1 MLISV
6 LAVLLGL
13 VLLTYGADRFVIG
26 AAGVGRNLGMSP
38 MMVGLTIVAFATSAP
53 EMLVAGVAALDGA
66 TGLAIGNAVGS
77 NITNIALVLGATVVI
92 APLTVHSQTIKREFP
107 LMFIAVF
114 LAYGLMLDGNLSRLD
129 GIILLLGVFTLIGV
143 TIYLSKH
150 SSVFDPVK
158 LEFEEELEEELPAKV
173 ALFWLVLGS
182 ILLLVGSRALVSGA
196 VEIAQALGVSDLIIG
211 LTIVAIGTSLPELAA
226 SLMSAIKGEQ
236 DMALGNI
243 IGSNMF
249 NMLAVLC
256 MPGLIRPSEVSRE
269 VLTRDFPIML
279 FLSALMFFMSY
290 GFRKAGKITKVHGV
304 ILLSAFV
311 IYQLILFRSG
321 QSL

>member
-1 MLISV
+1 MLISI

-38 MMVGLTIVAFATSAP
+38 MIIGLTIVAFATSAP

-77 NITNIALVLGATVVI
+77 NIANIGLVLGATVVI
-92 APLTVHSQTIKREFP
+92 SPLVVHSSTIKREFP

-114 LAYGLMLDGNLSRLD
+114 LAYGLVLDGDLSRFD
-129 GIILLLGVFTLIGV
+129 GVVLLLGLVSMIGV
-143 TIYLSKH
+143 TVFLGKH
-150 SSVFDPVK
+150 SPLDDPVK
-158 LEFEEELEEELPAKV
+158 QEFEEELETELPPKV
-173 ALFWLVLGS
+173 ALFWLILGS
-182 ILLLVGSRALVSGA
+182 ILLLVGSRALVKGA
-196 VEIAQALGVSDLIIG
+196 VDIAQVLGVSDLVIG

-256 MPGLIRPSEVSRE
+256 VPGLIHPAGVSKE
-269 VLTRDFPIML
+269 VLTRDFPFML
-279 FLSALMFFMSY
+279 LLSALMFFMSY
-290 GFRKAGKITKVHGV
+290 GFRKAGKITKLHGV
-304 ILLSAFV
+304 ILLTGFV
-311 IYQLILFRSG
+311 IYQFILFRSG
-321 QSL
+321 Q

>member
-1 MLISV
+1 MLISI

-26 AAGVGRNLGMSP
+26 AASVGRSFGMSP
-38 MMVGLTIVAFATSAP
+38 MLVGLTIVAFATSAP
-53 EMLVAGVAALDGA
+53 EMLVAGVAAMAGK
-66 TGLAIGNAVGS
+66 TGIAIGNAVGS
-77 NITNIALVLGATVVI
+77 NIANIGLVLGATVVI
-92 APLTVHSQTIKREFP
+92 APLVVNSSTIKREFP

-114 LAYGLMLDGNLSRLD
+114 LAYGLMLDGDLSRMD
-129 GIILLLGVFTLIGV
+129 GFILLFGLVAMIGTTVYLG
-143 TIYLSKH
+143 KH
-150 SSVFDPVK
+150 SSPLDPVK
-158 LEFEEELEEELPAKV
+158 LDFEEGLEEELPIKSAV
-173 ALFWLVLGS
+173 FWLVLGS
-182 ILLLVGSRALVSGA
+182 ILLLVGSQALVKGA
-196 VEIAQALGVSDLIIG
+196 VDIAQVMGVSDLVIG

-249 NMLAVLC
+249 NMLAVLFV
-256 MPGLIRPSEVSRE
+256 PGLIHPAEVSDK

-290 GFRKAGKITKVHGV
+290 GFRKAGKITKLHGV
-304 ILLSAFV
+304 ILLACFV
-311 IYQLILFRSG
+311 GYQFMLFRSG
-321 QSL
+321 Q